1 MSPVSA
7 GIRAAVTGPT
17 PNRLVSVVP
26 VAATRSLI
34 WAAAAFTELV
44 GTAIANVEAQAAL
57 VASRVRIVAAA
68 DQARQR
74 IERDLH
80 DGVQQR
86 LVTLAL
92 RLRELQATAP
102 PGAGDLVKDL
112 DGVAAG
118 LAAALEELRVIAR
131 GIHPT
136 VLAEAGFPGLWR
148 SWPAAAPSRLSCR
161 CTG

>member
-86 LVTLAL
+86 LVTSPCACGNCRPRRRPGPVTWL
-92 RLRELQATAP
+92 RTWMAWPQ
-102 PGAGDLVKDL
+102 G
-112 DGVAAG
+112 
-118 LAAALEELRVIAR
+118 
-131 GIHPT
+131 
-136 VLAEAGFPGLWR
+136 WR
-148 SWPAAAPSRLSCR
+148 PRWRNCA
-161 CTG
+161 